1 MLNGRAW
8 ATHADVQ
15 TVCQPVLAHRLI
27 LRPESELDGRTAEQV
42 IQQLIRSV
50 PVVQESGR

>member
-1 MLNGRAW
+1 MNGRAW

-15 TVCQPVLAHRLI
+15 TVCHPVLGHRLI
-27 LRPESELDGRTAEQV
+27 LRPESELDGRTTEQV
-42 IQQLIRSV
+42 IQQLVRSV